1 MIEQRPLTPCTDEVI
16 LNQWHVVAASESIAG
31 EGNVVARLLETHIV
45 LGRRS
50 DGTLR
55 ANGPDGREL
64 PLLDRFGYVWV
75 SLGSPAAGIFD
86 IPECAEPDRRNLH
99 CGSVGINVS
108 APRAVENFLDMGHFP
123 FVHTGYLGIE
133 PITEVKPYTVTM
145 SRDAGVLATQCRF
158 YQPRAEVSAT
168 TGVEIE
174 YTYRVPH
181 PYAAVLYKTA
191 IGAPGRVDV
200 IALFLQPLDEEHV
213 IGHLFGSFIDT
224 EATDADIRI
233 FALLILSQDKPIL
246 ENQYPKRLPLD
257 LRSEL
262 PVKCDASSIA
272 YRRWLRECGVQ
283 YGTLSPAV

>member
-16 LNQWHVVAASESIAG
+16 VNQWHVVAASQNLGYDAD
-31 EGNVVARLLETHIV
+31 VVTGLLETEIV

-50 DGTLR
+50 DGTPT
-55 ANGPDGREL
+55 AHGQDGRAL
-64 PLLDRFGYVWV
+64 PVLERLGYVWV
-75 SLGSPAAGIFD
+75 SLGSPSSALFE

-133 PITEVKPYTVTM
+133 PITEVRPYTVTM
-145 SRDAGVLATQCRF
+145 SRDAGVLATQCTF
-158 YQPRAEVSAT
+158 YQPRAEVGAT
-168 TGVEIE
+168 TGVEIA

-181 PYAAVLYKTA
+181 PYVAILYKTA
-191 IGAPGRVDV
+191 IGAPGRMDV
-200 IALFLQPLDEEHV
+200 IALLLQPVDEEHV
-213 IGHLFGSFIDT
+213 IGHLFGSFIQT
-224 EATDADIRI
+224 GATDRDIRI
-233 FALLILSQDKPIL
+233 FSLLILSQDKPIL

-257 LRSEL
+257 LRSEV

-272 YRRWLRECGVQ
+272 YRRWLRECGVR
-283 YGTLSPAV
+283 YGTVTPVE